1 MTIVLKTTSSK
12 VNKGLSLLRTISD
25 RDRLYSV
32 VNLNRN
38 ILTLENYK
46 MRKIEQQMV
55 DAINRRVDFSS
66 ANTLVVKIDDVNSAI
81 YLHGNH
87 IADVNSRN
95 GLVLVNTDTLARWST
110 NTTKSRLRALGANV
124 STRKGVTYLNDVAI

>member
-1 MTIVLKTTSSK
+1 
-12 VNKGLSLLRTISD
+12 
-25 RDRLYSV
+25 
-32 VNLNRN
+32 
-38 ILTLENYK
+38 